1 MSLNSRRVRCHKCVS
16 LLPQVMWQLNILFYC
31 TEDVRAV
38 VVKENSIHLKTQ
50 QGTQSCEH
58 E

>member
-16 LLPQVMWQLNILFYC
+16 LLPQVWQLNILCYC